1 VLPHDIAA
9 HPHTGPQENAG
20 GRASESDGDAEV
32 NLTGARRLRWSGK
45 SAMPQEAS
53 LMWVGAL
60 GHAHEDGWRVRW
72 LGTDGAAGTKARRS
86 RGGLPK
92 GGSSGGADKMNGRV
106 LFYRCMGGGWMG

>member
-32 NLTGARRLRWSGK
+32 NLTGARQLRWSGK
-45 SAMPQEAS
+45 SATPQEAS

-60 GHAHEDGWRVRW
+60 GHAHEDGW
-72 LGTDGAAGTKARRS
+72 
-86 RGGLPK
+86 
-92 GGSSGGADKMNGRV
+92 
-106 LFYRCMGGGWMG
+106 